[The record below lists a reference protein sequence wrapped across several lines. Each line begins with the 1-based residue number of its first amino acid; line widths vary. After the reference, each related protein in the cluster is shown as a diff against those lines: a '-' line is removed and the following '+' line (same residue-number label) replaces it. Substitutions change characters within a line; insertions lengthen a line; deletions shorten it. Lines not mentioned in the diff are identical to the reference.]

1 MAWAN
6 LDETSY
12 YVPGLDRFLAS
23 APFYSHPSA
32 PGLRYT
38 EGVNYIVDEMGADWV
53 VAEIHKAQSAPA
65 LKDVYYQRWVLWVEN
80 DLEAGMICYDRD
92 RNEIFSLAIPITDY
106 QRGETTIFMVGR
118 RLFLPH

>member
-1 MAWAN
+1 ME
-6 LDETSY
+6 LDEESY
-12 YVPGLDRFLAS
+12 YVPCLDRFLAS

-38 EGVNYIVDEMGADWV
+38 EGVKYIVEEMGADWV
-53 VAEIHKAQSAPA
+53 VAEIHKAQSQPA
-65 LKDVYYQRWVLWVEN
+65 LRDVYYQRWVLWVES

-92 RNEIFSLAIPITDY
+92 RNEIFSLHIPITDY